1 MRIDLCRKCGH
12 ERKKYEQSESCKTCG
27 RDFDQFICLGC
38 RAITEPQ
45 FHIHRIEMEALTVS
59 PQAVSKKR

>member
-12 ERKKYEQSESCKTCG
+12 ERKKYDQSESCKTCG
-27 RDFDQFICLGC
+27 RDFEQFICPAC
-38 RAITEPQ
+38 SAVTEPQ
-45 FHIHRIEMEALTVS
+45 YHIHRIDLEVLTVS